1 MKTRSLAITA
11 VLLALGYVL
20 HAVMPPLF
28 LGMRPDMMLTMLF
41 LTIIMFPAVSNVIV
55 AALATG
61 AITAIT
67 TTFPGGQIANL
78 VDKPISALV
87 FLALFLMISR
97 IKLNALTAAILT
109 LVGTIVSGTIFLGTA
124 LFVAG
129 LPGTFSALFLTVVLP
144 TAAINCVV
152 MFVIYP
158 VANSVRKRTA
168 PQNNKGIAAQ
178 NTARKA

>member
-41 LTIIMFPAVSNVIV
+41 LTIIMFPALSNVIV

-61 AITAIT
+61 VITAIT

-87 FLALFLMISR
+87 FLALFLLISR
-97 IKLNALTAAILT
+97 IKLNALTAASLT
-109 LVGTIVSGTIFLGTA
+109 LVGTIVSGSIFLGTA
-124 LFVAG
+124 LLVAG

-168 PQNNKGIAAQ
+168 PQNSQTIAAQ
-178 NTARKA
+178 NTAKKA

>member
-41 LTIIMFPAVSNVIV
+41 LTIIMFPALSNVIV

-61 AITAIT
+61 VITAIT

-87 FLALFLMISR
+87 FLALFLLISR

-109 LVGTIVSGTIFLGTA
+109 LVGTMVSGSIFLGTA
-124 LFVAG
+124 LLVAG

-168 PQNNKGIAAQ
+168 PQNSKAVAAQ
-178 NTARKA
+178 NTAKKA